1 MLQQLERNRT
11 QVLERIAR
19 AARAAGRDPASIE
32 LVAVTKSVEP
42 VLATAL
48 FELGTPALG
57 ENRAD
62 DLEAKVR
69 AFRERGLAAR
79 WHFVGHLQ
87 RNKARRVL
95 AAADVIHSVD
105 SERLLRA
112 LGEAAAAE
120 GRRPGIFLQVKLRDE
135 AAKSGAPV
143 GELPELV
150 ELAARGP
157 LPLLGLMTIAPLVE
171 PLARAQAEARAV
183 FAELRALA
191 DDLPSAAFA
200 GGRCK
205 LSMGMSADFEEAI
218 AAGADVLRIGS
229 LFFEGVQAP
238 SAGSRTDVPPL
249 EERRAGR
256 HGP

>member
-19 AARAAGRDPASIE
+19 AAAAAGRDPAAIE

-42 VLATAL
+42 ALAAAL
-48 FELGTPALG
+48 FELGTRTLG

-62 DLEAKVR
+62 ELESKARHLKDQ
-69 AFRERGLAAR
+69 GLVPR

-95 AAADVIHSVD
+95 ALADVIHSVD
-105 SERLLRA
+105 SERLLETLA
-112 LGEAAAAE
+112 EAAGAE
-120 GRRPGIFLQVKLRDE
+120 GRAPGIYLQVKLRDE
-135 AAKSGAPV
+135 ASKSGAAPA
-143 GELPELV
+143 ELPGLV
-150 ELAARGP
+150 ERAAQGP

-171 PLARAQAEARAV
+171 PLARGKAEARAV

-191 DDLPSAAFA
+191 ERLPRTAFD
-200 GGRCK
+200 GERCR

-229 LFFEGVQAP
+229 LFFEGVQP
-238 SAGSRTDVPPL
+238 PPPGSQANLPPL
-249 EERRAGR
+249 AERRTGR
-256 HGP
+256 RGP